1 MAEYVAVLGLSTFA
15 RTVATDLEMAE
26 MKVLAVDLDESRID
40 SIKDEVTK
48 AICGDLRNHQM
59 LMEIGVADCAI
70 AILGLPDHFDISV
83 LVVHFLSNRGVKNI
97 IVQVNSEDEAAA
109 IEKVGATRVIFPER
123 IAAGTLVR
131 SLTLP
136 GLADRIDL
144 TEDAA
149 VIEIGAPRS
158 FVGRSLKGLDLRKRF
173 NVHVVGL
180 IVPPEN
186 PREKPTTVVAPAPE
200 DPLTAGTLLLVL
212 GKTNRLRNFARQVE
226 KIRQQDAEGD
236 Q

>member
-1 MAEYVAVLGLSTFA
+1 MAEYAAVLGLSTFA
-15 RTVATDLEMAE
+15 RTVATDLETAE
-26 MKVLAVDLDESRID
+26 MKVLAVDHDESRID

-48 AICGDLRNHQM
+48 AICGDLRNHEM
-59 LMEIGVADCAI
+59 LTEIGVADCST

-83 LVVHFLSNRGVKNI
+83 LLVHFLSNQEVKNI

-149 VIEIGAPRS
+149 VIEIEAPSS
-158 FVGRSLKGLDLRKRF
+158 FVGRSLKGLDLRKKY

-180 IVPPEN
+180 VVPPEKAN
-186 PREKPTTVVAPAPE
+186 EKPITTVAPAPE
-200 DPLTAGTLLLVL
+200 DPLAAGTLLLVL
-212 GKTNRLRNFARQVE
+212 GRTNRLRNFAKQID
-226 KIRQQDAEGD
+226 KIRQQEAEEKG
-236 Q
+236 

>member
-1 MAEYVAVLGLSTFA
+1 
-15 RTVATDLEMAE
+15 
-26 MKVLAVDLDESRID
+26 
-40 SIKDEVTK
+40 
-48 AICGDLRNHQM
+48 M

-83 LVVHFLSNRGVKNI
+83 LVVHFLSNKGVKSI

-149 VIEIGAPRS
+149 VVEIQAPHS
-158 FVGRSLKGLDLRKRF
+158 FIGRSLKGLDLRRKF

-180 IVPPEN
+180 IVPPEKAN
-186 PREKPTTVVAPAPE
+186 EKPTTVVAPAPE
-200 DPLTAGTLLLVL
+200 DPLVEGTHLLVL
-212 GKTNRLRNFARQVE
+212 GKTSRLRNFARQVE
-226 KIRQQDAEGD
+226 KIRQQEAEGG